1 LQKDKSTAILAAIMG
16 IESRASEI
24 RKPMERFLTS
34 ITPQEI
40 QELLPRTIRPVRG
53 IKAED
58 PFQKRVEGVIDQI
71 IDTHYYRYKDTL
83 CNTFNLATEM
93 IQISNPALWDELIA
107 KPNHQASE
115 LKNNLNLT
123 FLAGILLSR
132 RDYKLKEPFLSW
144 HVDSRWKCITW

>member
-1 LQKDKSTAILAAIMG
+1 MQKDKSTAILAAIMG

-115 LKNNLNLT
+115 LKKQLEFDFPRQGYSSAGETISSRNLF
-123 FLAGILLSR
+123 FLG
-132 RDYKLKEPFLSW
+132 
-144 HVDSRWKCITW
+144 T